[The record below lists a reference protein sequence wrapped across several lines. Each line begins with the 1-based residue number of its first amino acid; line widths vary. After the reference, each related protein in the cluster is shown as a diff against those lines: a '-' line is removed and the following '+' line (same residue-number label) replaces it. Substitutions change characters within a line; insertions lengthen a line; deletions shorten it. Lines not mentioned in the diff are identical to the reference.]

1 MITFLQYRCLLPA
14 AATNVAHTQVVGLPR
29 KPMHVPPRNWNSFDQ
44 ILLILK
50 YKFDNRGSYHLG
62 SSQSQDGNGSTSPCA
77 NPGLQTKGEFWE
89 VDESLLAGI
98 RSVEG
103 KGLVEGLGSF

>member
-1 MITFLQYRCLLPA
+1 M
-14 AATNVAHTQVVGLPR
+14 
-29 KPMHVPPRNWNSFDQ
+29 
-44 ILLILK
+44 
-50 YKFDNRGSYHLG
+50 YKFDSRGSYHQG
-62 SSQSQDGNGSTSPCA
+62 SSQSQDGNDSRSPCA

-103 KGLVEGLGSF
+103 KGLDGGLGTF